1 MSEVTTGSVAL
12 SILSLPVAAG
22 AACISAAKTAYQYC
36 KKKINQE
43 LDLIR
48 ESEKRLK
55 WVNEQINQSPK
66 SVMKEAKQLYKTVVN
81 NRHFKEVTSGMS
93 VYEKNLLASAI
104 VTENS
109 PIKSTITD
117 AINEDKN
124 KRLSF
129 NNLIDL
135 SAKKLAGENL
145 KYVNKIVKE
154 AAIHAGFDKGTIVV
168 KKTGAVSDIIFTD
181 NQGRKLTAYSKLNKE
196 MNPSLAIDLEGFNSD
211 SNACSIKMNEIVNY
225 LNSKGIPFKYKR
237 IKHNNPTGVLRKSIS
252 KKDIKDASLYEYFQ
266 NSDITNNNLQKN

>member
-22 AACISAAKTAYQYC
+22 AACISAAKTVYQYC

-43 LDLIR
+43 IDLIR

-66 SVMKEAKQLYKTVVN
+66 KVMKEAKQLYKSVVN
-81 NRHFKEVTSGMS
+81 NQHFKTITSGMNI
-93 VYEKNLLASAI
+93 YEKNLLASAI

-117 AINEDKN
+117 AIKEDKN
-124 KRLSF
+124 KSMTF

-135 SAKKLAGENL
+135 SAKKLAVNNL

-154 AAIHAGFDKGTIVV
+154 AAIHAGFNTKSITI
-168 KKTGAVSDIIFTD
+168 KQSNSVSDIIFTD
-181 NQGRKLTAYSKLNKE
+181 KEGRKLTAYSKLNKE
-196 MNPSLAIDLEGFNSD
+196 MNPSLALDLEGFKSD
-211 SNACSIKMNEIVNY
+211 SDSCTSKMNEIVKY
-225 LNSKGIPFKYKR
+225 LNSKGVPFKYKR
-237 IKHNNPTGVLRKSIS
+237 IKHNNPTGVLRKAIS
-252 KKDIKDASLYEYFQ
+252 KKEVKNISLQEYLQ
-266 NSDITNNNLQKN
+266 NSDIINKNLQKN